1 MSRFMVATDLESW
14 RDGQRSDRQARRS
27 GRRRGKGRTSR
38 KVREGG
44 GRQVPARAT
53 GPELVEAVPKREAGR
68 GRGRGRDAMRGEEE
82 PHEAELDELELE
94 PEDLGDE
101 DLGEE
106 PARGRRERRDR
117 EDRRDRGE
125 RRGLGQR
132 VRDAVT
138 PDWMKPVDLGANMR
152 IQTRPGTRAAVVE
165 VKPGLFVVAEVP
177 AESVEF
183 GFGPML
189 LAPAL
194 IKTLGRALQ
203 GRRSAGGAGRAHRPE
218 LSTQPAPKQLP
229 GPTADEPKPSGLAPW
244 LDGDIAAELGCPCE
258 LPKRRKP

>member
-1 MSRFMVATDLESW
+1 MSRFTMATDLESW
-14 RDGQRSDRQARRS
+14 RDSQRSDRQARRGGG
-27 GRRRGKGRTSR
+27 GRRRKGRKGR
-38 KVREGG
+38 KGREGG
-44 GRQVPARAT
+44 GRQAPARA
-53 GPELVEAVPKREAGR
+53 GGADLVEAVPKREAERGPGR
-68 GRGRGRDAMRGEEE
+68 GPRGPGRGRDAMRGDEE
-82 PHEAELDELELE
+82 PHEAELAEGELE

-101 DLGEE
+101 DLGE
-106 PARGRRERRDR
+106 AQAGRRVGD
-117 EDRRDRGE
+117 
-125 RRGLGQR
+125 R
-132 VRDAVT
+132 VRDALT
-138 PDWMKPVDLGANMR
+138 PDWMKPVDLGGNMR
-152 IQTRPGTRAAVVE
+152 IQTRAGTRAAVVE

-229 GPTADEPKPSGLAPW
+229 GPTADEPETSGLAPW